1 MIECLTS
8 LAVNNPL
15 IEPVLRTGA
24 ALKGR
29 PINGVAIAVDLA
41 IFGDKD
47 SYREQVDALAAQLKK
62 IAQSRRHR

>member
-15 IEPVLRTGA
+15 IEPVLRTGE